1 MGSEQRDCLRRD
13 GALALLASVEFRFD
27 FLTTV
32 ARGLNAKRRF
42 AEITAD
48 SFHWI
53 GEVRPFESEPWQVAW
68 KI

>member
-1 MGSEQRDCLRRD
+1 M
-13 GALALLASVEFRFD
+13 ASVEFRFD